1 MCDNCNPRSR
11 RAFLTSA
18 AAGLAI
24 TGLYGLSGLSDAH
37 AKVAPTSLTPDEAL
51 AKLKEGNARFVTAP
65 ELCAT
70 NIAKNRDATAQGQA
84 PWATV
89 LACADSRVHPE
100 MLFGGLQL
108 GELFVCRNAGN
119 MADTATMGTIEYGA
133 EHLGSPLVVVLG
145 HERCGAV
152 AAACEVAETGTELPG
167 FIGPMVDAILP
178 AAIAMKGKEG
188 DFVSNVV
195 KESARRTAERVAR
208 DSAIVSHLIHEGK
221 VKVIHAVYDLD
232 TGVVKFLG

>member
-1 MCDNCNPRSR
+1 MCDICNQTSR
-11 RAFLTSA
+11 RRFLAGSAAGLA
-18 AAGLAI
+18 AAGLFGWSAV
-24 TGLYGLSGLSDAH
+24 SPAA
-37 AKVAPTSLTPDEAL
+37 AKTAPTTLTPDEAL
-51 AKLKEGNARFVTAP
+51 AKLKAGNASFVKAP
-65 ELCAT
+65 ELCSSDLAMKRE
-70 NIAKNRDATAQGQA
+70 ALAGGQA

-89 LACADSRVHPE
+89 LTCADSRVHPE
-100 MLFGGLQL
+100 MIFGGLEL

-152 AAACEVAETGTELPG
+152 AAACEVAEKGTDLPG

-188 DFVSNVV
+188 DFVQNVV
-195 KESARRTAERVAR
+195 RESARRTAQRISEE
-208 DSAIVSHLIHEGK
+208 STIVSHLIHEGK
-221 VKVIHAVYDLD
+221 AKVIYAVYDLD
-232 TGVVKFLG
+232 TGLVDFLG